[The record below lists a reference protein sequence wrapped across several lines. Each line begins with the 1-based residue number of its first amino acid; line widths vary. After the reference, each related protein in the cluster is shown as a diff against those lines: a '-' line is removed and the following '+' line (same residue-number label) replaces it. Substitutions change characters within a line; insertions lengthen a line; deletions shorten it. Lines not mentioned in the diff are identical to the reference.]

1 MSVFRLSNSDAY
13 RFLSLFSIVRGFN
26 IFILIFAQ
34 YMTAKYIFNPFQSWK
49 VLFFDINFFF
59 IVLATASSTSA
70 GYIINNFFDSPKDKL
85 NRPNK
90 FFIENLISKKNQF
103 FLYIIFNI
111 FSIIIAAQISFNAIF
126 FFSIYILGIYFYS
139 NYIKRSFWLSNF
151 FSSILMIMP
160 FLALSIYFKNFN
172 YIIFCFACYLFFL
185 IFSRDLI
192 KDLESLKGD
201 IVYSYKTIPVV
212 YNSRIT
218 KIIFSLTIF
227 LIFIPVY
234 YLIIEDLGLMS
245 YYFIFSIPFFL
256 IILLI
261 LWSYNRDKI
270 YLIIHNL
277 LKAWILIGILSIS
290 LLNINFNF

>member
-1 MSVFRLSNSDAY
+1 M
-13 RFLSLFSIVRGFN
+13 
-26 IFILIFAQ
+26 
-34 YMTAKYIFNPFQSWK
+34 
-49 VLFFDINFFF
+49 F

-70 GYIINNFFDSPKDKL
+70 GYIINNFFDSPKDKI

-103 FLYIIFNI
+103 FLYIILNI
-111 FSIIIAAQISFNAIF
+111 FSIIIAAQISLNAII
-126 FFSIYILGIYFYS
+126 FFSFYILGIYLYS

-151 FSSILMIMP
+151 FSSTLMIMP

-201 IVYSYKTIPVV
+201 SVYSYKTIPVV
-212 YNSRIT
+212 YNSNIT
-218 KIIFSLTIF
+218 KIIFSLAIF

-256 IILLI
+256 IVLLI
-261 LWSYNRDKI
+261 LWLYNRDKI

-277 LKAWILIGILSIS
+277 LKAWILLGVLSIS
-290 LLNINFNF
+290 LLNINFIF

>member
-1 MSVFRLSNSDAY
+1 MSVFRLSNINVY
-13 RFLSLFSIVRGFN
+13 KFLGLFSIIRGYN
-26 IFILIFAQ
+26 IFILILAQ

-49 VLFFDINFFF
+49 ALFFDINFLF

-70 GYIINNFFDSPKDKL
+70 GYIINNFFDSPKDKI

-90 FFIENLISKKNQF
+90 FFIENLISKKIQF
-103 FLYIIFNI
+103 FLYIILNS
-111 FSIIIAAQISFNAIF
+111 FSIIIAAQISLNAII
-126 FFSIYILGIYFYS
+126 FFSFYILGIYLYS

-151 FSSILMIMP
+151 FSSTLMIMP

-201 IVYSYKTIPVV
+201 SIYSYKTIPVV
-212 YNSRIT
+212 YNSNIT
-218 KIIFSLTIF
+218 KIIFSLAIF

-256 IILLI
+256 IVLLI
-261 LWSYNRDKI
+261 LWLYNRDEI

-277 LKAWILIGILSIS
+277 LKAWILLGVLSVS
-290 LLNINFNF
+290 LLNINFIF